1 MRQYL
6 LLPGP
11 TPLPEEV
18 LAASASQMVDH
29 RGPEFGRLLA
39 ETLDGLR
46 RIAMTRGA
54 ILPFASS
61 GTGGL
66 EAAVV
71 NLCSPGDTVIAVC
84 SGWFGDR
91 FADIAQAFG
100 MKVVRV
106 SAPWGKAVDPEA
118 VRRVLREAPEAR
130 AVLVA
135 QSETSTGTRNDVAAI
150 AAIVRETPALM
161 VVDAI
166 SSLGAMELRTD
177 EWGVDVMIAGSQK
190 ALMAPP
196 GLALISVS
204 DKAWRAVA
212 ASQMPKFYWAF
223 ERMRKDLGASEAFT
237 PYTPAISVI
246 AALREGVRLIEA
258 EGVEAVFA
266 RHRRTARAVR
276 AGVRALGLRVVPED
290 AAAADTVTAVWLP
303 DGVDAKAFL
312 GRLRTEHG
320 VVLAGGM
327 GQFQGKIF
335 RFGHLGWVPDDAV
348 LAGLRALEAV
358 LPQFGAAAGEGAG
371 AAAREVLEGA
381 PA

>member
-18 LAASASQMVDH
+18 LTASARQMVNH

-39 ETLDGLR
+39 ETLEGLR

-66 EAAVV
+66 EAAIV

-91 FADIAQAFG
+91 FADIAEAFG
-100 MKVVRV
+100 VNVVRV
-106 SAPWGKAVDPEA
+106 SAPWGQAADPEA
-118 VRRVLREAPEAR
+118 VRSALRGDPEAR

-135 QSETSTGTRNDVAAI
+135 QSETSTGARNDVAAI

-177 EWGVDVMIAGSQK
+177 EWGVDVVIAGSQK
-190 ALMAPP
+190 GLMAPP

-204 DKAWRAVA
+204 DKAWQAVA
-212 ASQMPKFYWAF
+212 SSRLPKFYWAF
-223 ERMRKDLGASEAFT
+223 ERVRRDLGTTEAFT
-237 PYTPAISVI
+237 PFTPAISVI
-246 AALREGVRLIEA
+246 HALREGVRLIEA
-258 EGVEAVFA
+258 EGVEAVFD
-266 RHRRTARAVR
+266 RHRRTAGAVR
-276 AGVRALGLRVVPED
+276 AGVRALGLRVVPKEED
-290 AAAADTVTAVWLP
+290 AGETVTAVWLP
-303 DGVDAKAFL
+303 NGVDAKAFL
-312 GRLRTEHG
+312 GKLRTEHG
-320 VVLAGGM
+320 IVLAGGM

-348 LAGLRALEAV
+348 LAGLRALETV
-358 LPQFGAAAGEGAG
+358 LPQVGVPAGKGAE
-371 AAAREVLEGA
+371 AAAREVLDAA

>member
-1 MRQYL
+1 
-6 LLPGP
+6 
-11 TPLPEEV
+11 
-18 LAASASQMVDH
+18 
-29 RGPEFGRLLA
+29 
-39 ETLDGLR
+39 
-46 RIAMTRGA
+46 
-54 ILPFASS
+54 
-61 GTGGL
+61 
-66 EAAVV
+66 
-71 NLCSPGDTVIAVC
+71 
-84 SGWFGDR
+84 
-91 FADIAQAFG
+91 
-100 MKVVRV
+100 
-106 SAPWGKAVDPEA
+106 
-118 VRRVLREAPEAR
+118 
-130 AVLVA
+130 LVA
-135 QSETSTGTRNDVAAI
+135 QSETSTGARNDIAAI
-150 AAIVRETPALM
+150 AAIVRETPALL

-177 EWGVDVMIAGSQK
+177 EWGIDVVIAGSQK

-204 DKAWRAVA
+204 DNAWRAVA
-212 ASQMPKFYWAF
+212 ASRLPKFYWAF
-223 ERMRKDLGASEAFT
+223 ERMRQDLGAHEAFT

-246 AALREGVRLIEA
+246 YALREGVRRIEA

-276 AGVRALGLRVVPED
+276 AGVRALGLRVVPQEED
-290 AAAADTVTAVWLP
+290 AADTVTAVWLP

-327 GQFQGKIF
+327 GQFQGKVF

-358 LPQFGAAAGEGAG
+358 LPQFGAPAGTG
-371 AAAREVLEGA
+371 AAAAAHEVFEGA